1 MDAKIKKITIRQYE
15 AADREAWDAFV
26 NASKTPMFMF
36 NRGFMEYHADR
47 FEDASLLFFKDDAL
61 VAVLP
66 ASRHGDEL
74 RSHGGLTY
82 GGLLSG
88 PKMRQVTMLD
98 CFAALR
104 DFCRERGVKSVV
116 YKAIPHF
123 YHAQPAQEDLYAL
136 FRKDAALEK
145 VEPAVVIRLA
155 NPLKMPKGRKAQISR
170 ARREGVEVRE
180 TDDLDAFIALE
191 NATLMAHHGVCAVH
205 TADELRL
212 LKGRFPENVRC
223 FGGFR
228 DGRLIAGTL
237 LFVYPTVVHTQ
248 YMCADDEAREIGG
261 LDLVIADV
269 IERFRTSHEWLDF
282 GISTEENGRV
292 LNEGLIEQKEGFGGR
307 VFTYATY
314 RLNTGGGMSLTA

>member
-1 MDAKIKKITIRQYE
+1 MITVRQYE
-15 AADREAWDAFV
+15 ASDREAWDTFV

-74 RSHGGLTY
+74 RSHGGLSY
-82 GGLLSG
+82 GGLVSG
-88 PKMRQVTMLD
+88 FKMHQMTMLD

-104 DFCRERGVKSVV
+104 DFCRAHSVKSVV
-116 YKAIPHF
+116 YKAVPHF
-123 YHAQPAQEDLYAL
+123 YHVQPAQEDLYAL
-136 FRKDAALEK
+136 FRNDAALEK
-145 VEPAVVIRLA
+145 VEPAVVVSLA
-155 NPLKMPKGRKAQISR
+155 SPLKMPKGRKAQVSR

-191 NATLMAHHGVCAVH
+191 NATLMAHHGIRAVH

-212 LKGRFPENVRC
+212 LKGRFPENIRC
-223 FGGFR
+223 ISGFR
-228 DGRLIAGTL
+228 NGRLIAGTL

-248 YMCADDEAREIGG
+248 YLCADDEAREVGG
-261 LDLVIADV
+261 LDLVVAD
-269 IERFRTSHEWLDF
+269 ILARYRTSHEWFDF

-292 LNEGLIEQKEGFGGR
+292 LNEGLIAQKEGFGGR
-307 VFTYATY
+307 TFVYMTW
-314 RLNTGGGMSLTA
+314 RMRV

>member
-82 GGLLSG
+82 GGLLSS

-116 YKAIPHF
+116 I
-123 YHAQPAQEDLYAL
+123 L
-136 FRKDAALEK
+136 FVRAD
-145 VEPAVVIRLA
+145 
-155 NPLKMPKGRKAQISR
+155 GRKAHAGER
-170 ARREGVEVRE
+170 DARPYH
-180 TDDLDAFIALE
+180 
-191 NATLMAHHGVCAVH
+191 ATLVGSRVPR
-205 TADELRL
+205 DR
-212 LKGRFPENVRC
+212 PS
-223 FGGFR
+223 FR
-228 DGRLIAGTL
+228 RA
-237 LFVYPTVVHTQ
+237 
-248 YMCADDEAREIGG
+248 A
-261 LDLVIADV
+261 
-269 IERFRTSHEWLDF
+269 
-282 GISTEENGRV
+282 
-292 LNEGLIEQKEGFGGR
+292 
-307 VFTYATY
+307 
-314 RLNTGGGMSLTA
+314 